1 MTDNISPLMQFAH
14 DDAEIIKV
22 HRLFEQA
29 HLPVYATQQSACFD
43 FRASLRQGDL
53 INIFSRNHLPHTTSV
68 TKDLS
73 FSLNRGERCL
83 VPTGLIFDLKHNQSL
98 RIHPRSG
105 LAWKN
110 AVTVINCE
118 GIVDADYTDQ
128 SFVMLYNAGN
138 TPFVIQDGMRIGQGE
153 IVKMPSQYKFSQIE
167 HKPDQKTDRDGGFG
181 STGVH

>member
-1 MTDNISPLMQFAH
+1 MTNNISPLMQFAH

-22 HRLFEQA
+22 HKLFEQA

-43 FRASLRQGDL
+43 LRASLRQGDL

-83 VPTGLIFDLKHNQSL
+83 VPTGLIFDLESNQSL

-110 AVTVINCE
+110 AVTPKIFLHKISPLKRLIHWRHQCLHIGHHQLIAGVIAHRVLTRL
-118 GIVDADYTDQ
+118 ID
-128 SFVMLYNAGN
+128 
-138 TPFVIQDGMRIGQGE
+138 
-153 IVKMPSQYKFSQIE
+153 K
-167 HKPDQKTDRDGGFG
+167 
-181 STGVH
+181 